1 MRDTLETVCGRLDS
15 ADPPRDDCRMTSET
29 PDTPIPTGFK
39 PVVFQSNPYLDLVGP
54 LYGRLD
60 GDAFVL
66 GFQVE
71 RRHCN
76 PGGTCHGGMLM
87 TLADMLLLLGANVHC
102 DIRRYMTT
110 VSVTNDFL
118 APAPAGSWLEG
129 RVQVLRTTRSLIFIQ
144 GTMCLDGAPV
154 LRTSGIL
161 KPVGEED
168 PRFGRRSLFE

>member
-1 MRDTLETVCGRLDS
+1 
-15 ADPPRDDCRMTSET
+15 MTST
-29 PDTPIPTGFK
+29 IDTQEPPAGFK
-39 PVVFQSNPYLDLVGP
+39 PVLFQSNPYLDLVGP

-60 GDAFVL
+60 GDDFVL
-66 GFQVE
+66 GFRVD

-87 TLADMLLLLGANVHC
+87 TLADMLLLLGANVQC

-129 RVQVLRTTRSLIFIQ
+129 RVQVLRTTRSLVFVQ
-144 GTMCLDGAPV
+144 GTMSLDGSPV

-161 KPVGEED
+161 KAVGEED
-168 PRFGRRSLFE
+168 PRFGRRSLFK